1 MVPMVFTE
9 RLNVALTA
17 REYIT
22 AMNRDSS
29 MPAENAAEAIANYTE
44 NVRPDPYKDRN
55 SIEFRFRSRRFVRI
69 RALIETILSERG
81 EAEILDLGGRET
93 YWQIGRDFI
102 EDNREKLRFTLVNL
116 EKDPVEDHA
125 LFESLIGDATDPA
138 LLAGRKFDLVHS
150 NSVVEHV
157 GNFSDMKRFA
167 ENTRRLAPRYYVQ
180 TPNYWFPYEPH
191 FRFPGFQ
198 YLPEAVRVALIRR
211 FSLGFFPR
219 IGDAA
224 AARDIIHH
232 HHLVSTRQ
240 MRALFG
246 DARIIHE
253 KFYGLNKSIIAI
265 RD

>member
-1 MVPMVFTE
+1 
-9 RLNVALTA
+9 
-17 REYIT
+17 
-22 AMNRDSS
+22 
-29 MPAENAAEAIANYTE
+29 MPPENTAEAIANLTE
-44 NVRPDPYKDRN
+44 HVRPDPYKNRN

-69 RALIETILSERG
+69 QGLIETIIAERG
-81 EAEILDLGGRET
+81 KARILDLGGRET

-102 EDNREKLRFTLVNL
+102 EVNRDNLHFTLVNL
-116 EKDPVEDHA
+116 EKDAVEDHT
-125 LFESLIGDATDPA
+125 LFESLVGDATDPS
-138 LLAGRKFDLVHS
+138 LLAGRSFDLVHS

-157 GNFSDMKRFA
+157 GDFPDMKRFA
-167 ENTRRLAPRYYVQ
+167 ENTKRLAPRYYVQ

-198 YLPEAVRVALIRR
+198 YLPRAVRVAMIQR

-219 IGDAA
+219 IETAQ
-224 AARDIIHH
+224 AARDIIRH

-240 MRALFG
+240 MRELFG

-265 RD
+265 KG